1 MSDPDDACCLPGDFT
16 ITPLP
21 TGFLIGRALQ
31 PIGPGPWWEFVR
43 IVPIASV
50 ALHEVRQLARETG
63 SRAWLHQ
70 RGTRYVAIPLDGS
83 PFDLDQ

>member
-1 MSDPDDACCLPGDFT
+1 MIDRDACCLPGDYT

-21 TGFLIGRALQ
+21 TGFLIGRALE

-43 IVPIASV
+43 IVPGSSA
-50 ALHEVRQLARETG
+50 ALDEVRQLAREAE

-70 RGTRYVAIPLDGS
+70 GGMRYLEIPLDNS
-83 PFDLDQ
+83 RFDLYQ